1 VREKTMP
8 EAEEILASL
17 ERITNG
23 ATAVAIAWHVVL
35 FVTFAAIVA
44 GFRPSRRALAWM
56 SLLPVLSVS
65 AVAHWYEARFNGFV
79 FVVLTAV
86 LAFSIPR
93 GKDEKIRRG
102 PPWAVVLGSAM
113 IAFAWTYPHFLDASR
128 SPFAYLYAAPV
139 GLIPCPTLSLVIG
152 VTLVTGA
159 STGTR
164 GAIVLAA
171 AGLFY
176 GFVGLVKLNV
186 EIDAVLVAG
195 ALGLLALAL
204 RSTATPIRTETEKSP
219 STS

>member
-1 VREKTMP
+1 MP
-8 EAEEILASL
+8 TTEEILASL
-17 ERITNG
+17 ERITND
-23 ATAVAIAWHVVL
+23 ATTLAVAWHVVL
-35 FVTFAAIVA
+35 VVTFAAIGA

-79 FVVLTAV
+79 FAVLAAA

-93 GKDEKIRRG
+93 RKDEIRRG

-113 IAFAWTYPHFLDASR
+113 IAFAWSYPHFLDASR
-128 SPFAYLYAAPV
+128 SPLAYVYAAPL
-139 GLIPCPTLSLVIG
+139 GLIPCPTLSLLIG
-152 VTLVTGA
+152 MTLVTGA

-164 GAIVLAA
+164 GAIVLAT

-176 GFVGLVKLNV
+176 GLVGLVRLNV
-186 EIDAVLVAG
+186 EIDAVLVIG

-204 RSTATPIRTETEKSP
+204 RDAATPIDSETERSP
-219 STS
+219 S